1 VNLTEIPVAMDSL
14 GGFALRERSEVPGLG
29 LGLGYERIALF
40 QRGLVGICRGI
51 KESSTVQKPLE
62 GLN

>member
-14 GGFALRERSEVPGLG
+14 GGFALRERSEVPGLE

-40 QRGLVGICRGI
+40 QRGLVCIRWGI
-51 KESSTVQKPLE
+51 KESSAMQKPLE

>member
-1 VNLTEIPVAMDSL
+1 MNLTEIPVAMDSL
-14 GGFALRERSEVPGLG
+14 GGFALRERSEVPGLE

-40 QRGLVGICRGI
+40 QRGLVCIRWGI
-51 KESSTVQKPLE
+51 KESSAMQKPLE

>member
-1 VNLTEIPVAMDSL
+1 MNLTEIPVAMDSL
-14 GGFALRERSEVPGLG
+14 GGFALQERSEVPGLG

-40 QRGLVGICRGI
+40 QRGLVCIRCGI
-51 KESSTVQKPLE
+51 KESPAMQKPLE